1 VDPQDPGHRVLI
13 VVPYLIAGLIALA
26 VTGIVLWVGQMFPA
40 QPEVIKRLQE
50 MPGSQGMAA
59 FERRRREQRSERLQS
74 LLSSLGDR
82 VSAAPA
88 AGQSEAARLLTGAGY
103 YSSNALAVLYGIKI
117 AAAAGIGL
125 LFFVTSPAIA
135 AALALPRNLIL
146 LIGVFGVVLGWVA
159 PTFIL
164 AARAN
169 KRRKE
174 MLRALPDALDLM
186 VVCVEAGLGLNQ
198 ALQRVSEEITMLS
211 PALGEQMGLVN
222 LEIRAGTARDEALR
236 NFANRC
242 DLEDVRSLSTVL
254 IQTER
259 FGTSVGQALRVQSD
273 TLRTKRR
280 QRVEEA
286 SAKTAIKML
295 FPLVFCI
302 FPAMFLVI
310 LGPGVL
316 TALKVLS
323 GL

>member
-1 VDPQDPGHRVLI
+1 ML
-13 VVPYLIAGLIALA
+13 PYLIAALIALA
-26 VTGIVLWVGQMFPA
+26 VTGLVYWVGQLLPA
-40 QPEVIKRLQE
+40 QPEVIRRLQDL
-50 MPGSQGMAA
+50 PGSQGMAA
-59 FERRRREQRSERLQS
+59 WERRRREERSEKLQG
-74 LLSSLGDR
+74 LLSALGDR
-82 VSAAPA
+82 IKEAPA
-88 AGQSEAARLLTGAGY
+88 AGQSESARLLVGAGY
-103 YSSNALAVLYGIKI
+103 YSPNALAVLYGIKL

-125 LFFVTSPAIA
+125 LFFISSPAIA
-135 AALALPRNLIL
+135 ASLDLPRNLIL
-146 LIGVFGVVLGWVA
+146 LIGVFGVVLGWIA

-169 KRRKE
+169 KRKKE

-222 LEIRAGTARDEALR
+222 LEIRAGTPRDDALR
-236 NFANRC
+236 NLANRT
-242 DLEDVRSLSTVL
+242 DLEDVRSLTTVL

-310 LGPGVL
+310 LGPGVIH
-316 TALKVLS
+316 ALKVLS
-323 GL
+323 GSGL